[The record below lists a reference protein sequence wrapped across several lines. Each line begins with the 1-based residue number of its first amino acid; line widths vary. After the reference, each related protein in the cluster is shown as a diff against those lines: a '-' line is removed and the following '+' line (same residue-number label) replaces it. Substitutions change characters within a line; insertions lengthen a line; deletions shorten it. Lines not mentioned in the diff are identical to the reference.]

1 MQSLF
6 GRELIASDGTTIN
19 NVSFVAQNEFV
30 VAPGVTVKL

>member
-6 GRELIASDGTTIN
+6 GRETVTSDGTTLN